1 MFKIYQSLLV
11 IILKDKSS
19 FKFALGVVLSLSF
32 SIAVIL
38 STIGIMDGFKES
50 LQSSLRG
57 SEGDIIIKSSDGFF
71 QYSEEL
77 SDFFNS
83 EGINNISPLV
93 NIEGFIIKDN
103 ISKGILIKGVIP
115 ESFNR
120 VTNLN
125 LNLNNNDI
133 VIGSELAKDL
143 SLKINDFA
151 VLAFG
156 KNDVGL
162 PQLNRFRVSGIVNH
176 NIYEKNLRFVYI
188 KQSVLQ
194 EVSMLEDYINAISIL
209 VPKGEASIDVFTRDL
224 NNRLDLSFRAVP
236 FWQEF
241 ATLLEAVKVEKLVIG
256 IILQLIV
263 VISIFNVLAFIVF
276 VDEKKSKELFLL
288 KALGLGQKKI
298 LIIWSYVVV
307 TLWAISC
314 TVSLLLV
321 KIFDLCLQHLSIFK
335 LPGDIYHLGQL
346 DIIINGF
353 DYLLVFGATLLWI
366 LLLSWSSF
374 RKIGNR
380 SILHGL
386 RKEFS

>member
-1 MFKIYQSLLV
+1 MFKIYQSLLL

-50 LQSSLRG
+50 LHSSLRG

-71 QYSEEL
+71 KYSDEL
-77 SDFFNS
+77 SDFFKS
-83 EGINNISPLV
+83 KGINNISPLV
-93 NIEGFIIKDN
+93 NIEGFIIKGN
-103 ISKGILIKGVIP
+103 ISKGILIKGIIP
-115 ESFNR
+115 ESFSR

-125 LNLNNNDI
+125 LNLQNDDI
-133 VIGSELAKDL
+133 IIGTELAKKL
-143 SLKINDFA
+143 SLKVNDFA

-156 KNDVGL
+156 RNDVGL
-162 PQLNRFRVSGIVNH
+162 PQLNRFKVSGIINH

-188 KQSVLQ
+188 NQSVIQ
-194 EVSMLEDYINAISIL
+194 EISMLKDYINAITIL
-209 VPKGEASIDVFTRDL
+209 VPKGETSIDVFTRDL
-224 NNRLDLSFRAVP
+224 NNKLDLNFRAAP

-241 ATLLEAVKVEKLVIG
+241 ATLLEAVKVEKFVIG

-276 VDEKKSKELFLL
+276 VDKKKSKELFLL

-298 LIIWSYVVV
+298 LIIWSYIVI

-321 KIFDLCLQHLSIFK
+321 EIFDLCLQHLSIFK

-366 LLLSWSSF
+366 VLLSWISL
-374 RKIGNR
+374 RKIGQR

-386 RKEFS
+386 RREFS